1 MTLDSRLVADAGLR
15 QLHPTAD
22 GRTESLSGAWYRL
35 QALVD
40 WERADRTRMRVDL
53 APEIDLMARLGQPH
67 RQFRS
72 VHVTGTKGKGSVCAL
87 IEAGLL
93 HAGWR
98 AGRYGSPHIE
108 HVTERVSLLAQPIPE
123 RYFAVALT
131 RALDARDAACREG
144 TPAAAASWFDVVTA
158 AAFWSFAEAGLEW
171 AVIEVGM
178 GGLLDS
184 TNVVL
189 PELAIVTNVGLE
201 HTEVLGTTLEAI
213 ALQKAGIIKQ
223 GRPVL
228 TQVAPS
234 TSAGRILAETAAACA
249 ADLQWVD
256 PAAGSGLRSRN
267 LALARAAL
275 ARLGQAAVLSPAR
288 ALPLADV
295 DLPQH
300 VAVGASLPG
309 RLEAFDVEHIDLAP
323 AGRRRRPTRVVLDG
337 AHVGFAVTAA
347 IDTLRH
353 DQAHESDPVVL
364 LALASDKDAADIVCR
379 LGSAAPAANV
389 VCTRLQGDRPAWDPT
404 ELARLC
410 AVHGM
415 RSEVIADPSHGLA
428 KCLDLVPTDSWVLV
442 TGSLC
447 LVGAVRRQLLE
458 SLPGLCVSPAQA
470 ALG

>member
-1 MTLDSRLVADAGLR
+1 MTLDSRLVADAGLG
-15 QLHPTAD
+15 QLQSTAD

-98 AGRYGSPHIE
+98 VGRYGSPHIE

-123 RYFAVALT
+123 RFFAVALT

-184 TNVVL
+184 TNVVF

-213 ALQKAGIIKQ
+213 ARQKAGIIKQ

-234 TSAGRILAETAAACA
+234 TPAGRVLAEAADALA
-249 ADLQWVD
+249 ADLQWVE
-256 PAAGSGLRSRN
+256 ATAGSGLRASN

-275 ARLGQAAVLSPAR
+275 VRLGQAGVLGPVHTSPLSDA
-288 ALPLADV
+288 

-300 VAVGASLPG
+300 VARWASLPG
-309 RLEAFDVEHIDLAP
+309 RLEAFDVEHIGP
-323 AGRRRRPTRVVLDG
+323 ALTERPRRSTRVVLDG

-347 IDTLRH
+347 IDTLRR
-353 DQAHESDPVVL
+353 DQAHASDPVVM
-364 LALASDKDAADIVCR
+364 LALAPDKDAADIVGR
-379 LGSAAPAANV
+379 LGSAAAAASV
-389 VCTRLQGDRPAWDPT
+389 VCTRLQRDRPSWDPT

-410 AVHGM
+410 ALHGLH
-415 RSEVIADPSHGLA
+415 SEVVADPSHGLA
-428 KCLDLVPTDSWVLV
+428 RCLELVPASSWVLV
-442 TGSLC
+442 TGSLY
-447 LVGAVRRQLLE
+447 LVGAVRRQLL
-458 SLPGLCVSPAQA
+458 LGAPGLRVGPAQA
-470 ALG
+470 ASE

>member
-1 MTLDSRLVADAGLR
+1 MTLDSKLVRDAGLR
-15 QLHPTAD
+15 QLDSAAA
-22 GRTESLSGAWYRL
+22 GRAESLSGAWYRL

-93 HAGWR
+93 HAGLR
-98 AGRYGSPHIE
+98 AGRYSSPHIE
-108 HVTERVSLLAQPIPE
+108 HVTERVSLLGQPIAE
-123 RYFAVALT
+123 RFFAAALT

-144 TPAAAASWFDVVTA
+144 TPAAVASWFDVVTA
-158 AAFWSFAEAGLEW
+158 AAFWSFAEARLEW

-184 TNVVL
+184 TNVVF

-213 ALQKAGIIKQ
+213 AVQKAGIIKP

-234 TSAGRILAETAAACA
+234 TPAGRVLTETAAARA
-249 ADLQWVD
+249 ADLQWVE
-256 PAAGSGLRSRN
+256 ATAGSGLRASN

-275 ARLGQAAVLSPAR
+275 VRLGQAEVLSPVR
-288 ALPLADV
+288 ALPLGDT

-309 RLEAFDVEHIDLAP
+309 RLEAFDVEQIDVARADRP
-323 AGRRRRPTRVVLDG
+323 GRSTRVVLDG

-347 IDTLRH
+347 IDTLRR
-353 DQAHESDPVVL
+353 DQAHASDPVVL
-364 LALASDKDAADIVCR
+364 LALASDKDAADIVGR
-379 LGSAAPAANV
+379 LGSTATKV

-410 AVHGM
+410 ARHGL
-415 RSEVIADPSHGLA
+415 RSEVIADPLHGFA
-428 KCLDLVPTDSWVLV
+428 RCLELVPANSWVLV
-442 TGSLC
+442 TGSLY
-447 LVGAVRRQLLE
+447 LVGAVRRQLL
-458 SLPGLCVSPAQA
+458 LTAPGLRVSPAQA
-470 ALG
+470 ASE